1 MNAMNMEIYYYSGTG
16 NSLHVARELQMR
28 IPAAKLTA
36 IVHSLRNGCIKT
48 GAEKIGFVFPNF
60 CLTLPIPVHD
70 FLEKADLSSAR
81 YIFAICTR
89 GGSQS
94 EAFEYM
100 RQMLKRKKKRL
111 NAQLEVNMPWNHPVK
126 ENLPGLNSEE
136 RVSHMELVMQDKLD
150 TFSQAIVGGVD
161 YVQKESQKEVD
172 EEYELSVGMRLFDLL
187 IPKSLNYKSH
197 EYMYQQLVHFYA
209 DTKCCGCGTCE
220 KVCLS
225 QKITITDGKPAWNKE
240 VKCYACFACINYCP
254 RKAIQVQSKFPIES
268 NTVVNDRYHHERMNF
283 KDIARQR

>member
-1 MNAMNMEIYYYSGTG
+1 MSTEIYYYSGTG
-16 NSLHVARELQMR
+16 NSLHVAQELQKR

-36 IVHSLRNGCIKT
+36 IVHLLRNGHHET
-48 GAEKIGFVFPNF
+48 SAETIGFVFPNF

-100 RQMLKRKKKRL
+100 SQMLKEKKKRL

-136 RVSHMELVMQDKLD
+136 RVSHMESVMQARLD
-150 TFSQAIVGGVD
+150 TFSLAITAGRD
-161 YVQKESQKEVD
+161 YLHKESD
-172 EEYELSVGMRLFDLL
+172 EQYELSAGMKLFDLV

-197 EYMYQQLVHFYA
+197 EYMYQHLVRFYA
-209 DTKCCGCGTCE
+209 DTNCNGCGACE

-225 QKITITDGKPAWNKE
+225 QKITIVNDIPSWKKE
-240 VKCYACFACINYCP
+240 IKCYACFACINYCP
-254 RKAIQVQSKFPIES
+254 RKAIQVQSKFPVES
-268 NTVVNDRYHHERMNF
+268 NTVVNDRYHHKLISF
-283 KDIARQR
+283 KDIAGQR